1 MVILT
6 RPANSILSRMMARRA
21 LKFLWADDCVEMR
34 QVDGLGE
41 ALDELGA
48 GLVEAS
54 LDKLEEVDDADVL
67 GVEEVRPEGNC
78 ASLRDMEICD
88 DVIFPF
94 RYCGVAIESTPI
106 EHSTI
111 ALGQWTKPM
120 TRMCWKWKR
129 YNTR

>member
-1 MVILT
+1 MDDIGGHRALW
-6 RPANSILSRMMARRA
+6 RRA
-21 LKFLWADDCVEMR
+21 VRHK
-34 QVDGLGE
+34 GE
-41 ALDELGA
+41 GRCA
-48 GLVEAS
+48 GNEIN
-54 LDKLEEVDDADVL
+54 EVDDADVL